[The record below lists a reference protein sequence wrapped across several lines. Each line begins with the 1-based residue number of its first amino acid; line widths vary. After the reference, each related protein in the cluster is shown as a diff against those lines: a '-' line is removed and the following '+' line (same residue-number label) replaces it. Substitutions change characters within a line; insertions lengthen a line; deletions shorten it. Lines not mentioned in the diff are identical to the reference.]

1 MYIKHNLKP
10 WALERKKKKRAENLD
25 FHPQSCVDSTFSC
38 YWFVYKSI
46 NKNYVALVLSFKENS
61 ISIARSL
68 GLPYKVVLTFK
79 AQTCLVD

>member
-1 MYIKHNLKP
+1 M
-10 WALERKKKKRAENLD
+10 
-25 FHPQSCVDSTFSC
+25 DSTFSC
-38 YWFVYKSI
+38 DWFVYKSTS
-46 NKNYVALVLSFKENS
+46 KNYVVLVLSFKENS